1 MPGFPPVNIGRQA
14 PKRLMIFPLPYH
26 EQKAGCKTPGRSL
39 NVFSILGPSLPS
51 GERNEGPASVPVP
64 AGRVPGGRG
73 VLSGMNRDSCSP
85 STLRRSMALSFP
97 CFWKE
102 AGSCFQTCS
111 EARTAPGLPLP
122 QEQVPTSLGFQ
133 LVLLPKLS
141 LPQDI
146 PEKQLLLQD
155 AYG

>member
-1 MPGFPPVNIGRQA
+1 MPGFLPVNIGRQA

-64 AGRVPGGRG
+64 AGRVPRGRG

-97 CFWKE
+97 CFKE
-102 AGSCFQTCS
+102 RGRLTPPNLF
-111 EARTAPGLPLP
+111 
-122 QEQVPTSLGFQ
+122 
-133 LVLLPKLS
+133 
-141 LPQDI
+141 
-146 PEKQLLLQD
+146 
-155 AYG
+155 